1 MTRENYFA
9 FKRALLHSGY
19 VWNVTKKGKYITIEP
34 YQNISFFT
42 TNVLD
47 TIFYEKHIN
56 YEIDGNGTIHT
67 EYGSLE
73 YICAD
78 HFNTQIYYTRYKI
91 VD

>member
-9 FKRALLHSGY
+9 FKKALLDSGY
-19 VWNVTKKGKYITIEP
+19 VKNVTKKGKYIT
-34 YQNISFFT
+34 
-42 TNVLD
+42 NVLD
-47 TIFYEKHIN
+47 TIFYENHIN
-56 YEIDGNGTIHT
+56 YEIDESGYIHT
-67 EYGSLE
+67 EYGSFD